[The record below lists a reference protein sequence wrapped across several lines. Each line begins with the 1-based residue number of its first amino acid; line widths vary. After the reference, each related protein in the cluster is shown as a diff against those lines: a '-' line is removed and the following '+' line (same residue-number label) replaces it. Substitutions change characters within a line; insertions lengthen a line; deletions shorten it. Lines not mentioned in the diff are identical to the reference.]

1 MARPSS
7 QRARPLPARRGLGGC
22 EAGRTPEGLAAL
34 EGLSALC
41 AAHAIFFR
49 LQFALRA
56 DMGRLGVE
64 MQIHPTAQ
72 VESGAEIAED
82 AYIGPSCI
90 VERGVVIGAGCR
102 LVANVY
108 VTGRATIGPRTVV
121 HPFACLGGP
130 PQSVAYKGEPTSLVI
145 GADCTIRENVTMN
158 RGTAGGGGET
168 IVGDGGFFMAYSHV
182 AHDCRIG
189 REAIFAN
196 SATLAGHCVLGDNVI
211 LSGQVLVH
219 QFTHIGS
226 GAMISGG
233 SRIRGDIIP
242 FGLAAGEQ
250 ARLVGVNVVGMRRRH
265 YPVAAVQAVR
275 SAFRM
280 LFLAPGL
287 MAERVAATDA
297 ALGHVDAVAEIL
309 AFLRAPRPRPL
320 CQARGG
326 ASRDE
331 ALGEALVTAY
341 PTRSDAPSATLA
353 DRDFKRILLIKL
365 SAIGDVVHTIP
376 LLHALRRRYP
386 AARIDWLS
394 KPTPAE
400 FLRGLQGVDNIY
412 VYGEN
417 KTEAP
422 RYNWDGVAH
431 WLGLIRDQSFL
442 AMLATLRRAPL

>member
-1 MARPSS
+1 MRLCRV
-7 QRARPLPARRGLGGC
+7 RAY
-22 EAGRTPEGLAAL
+22 
-34 EGLSALC
+34 
-41 AAHAIFFR
+41 AIFYR

-90 VERGVVIGAGCR
+90 VERDVVIGAGCR

-108 VTGRATIGPRTVV
+108 VSGRTTIGPRTVV

-145 GADCTIRENVTMN
+145 GADCTIRESVTMS

-168 IVGDGGFFMAYSHV
+168 IVGDGGFLMAYSHV

-196 SATLAGHCVLGDNVI
+196 GATLAGHCVLGDNVF

-219 QFTHIGS
+219 QFTHIGA

-233 SRIRGDIIP
+233 AGIRGDIIP

-250 ARLVGVNVVGMRRRH
+250 ARLVGVNVVGMRRRR

-280 LFLAPGL
+280 LFLTPGV

-309 AFLRAPRPRPL
+309 AFLRAPRTRPL

-326 ASRDE
+326 TSRDE
-331 ALGEALVTAY
+331 ALAEA
-341 PTRSDAPSATLA
+341 S
-353 DRDFKRILLIKL
+353 
-365 SAIGDVVHTIP
+365 
-376 LLHALRRRYP
+376 
-386 AARIDWLS
+386 
-394 KPTPAE
+394 
-400 FLRGLQGVDNIY
+400 
-412 VYGEN
+412 
-417 KTEAP
+417 
-422 RYNWDGVAH
+422 
-431 WLGLIRDQSFL
+431 
-442 AMLATLRRAPL
+442 